1 MNLKQCEHGH
11 FYNPALSDTC
21 PVCGGGN
28 NSDAGRTVAWD
39 QQDNSPSEASKTE
52 AVMSPGLGTIGGS
65 TVGTMGTIGWNV
77 GGETVPVS
85 AAQQNFAY
93 TAPDEGKTMPVTPIN
108 KNTAGASIDP
118 VTGWLICVDGEMKG
132 QDYRL
137 HDGYNT
143 IGRAD
148 NNDVVI
154 KGDEQI
160 TREKQAYITY
170 DGQNRAFYFLAGE
183 GRNNLYVNN
192 QLALKGAAILL
203 KPYDYIRMGN
213 STLLFIPLCTQQ
225 FDWADLEEKA

>member
-28 NSDAGRTVAWD
+28 GSSDAGRTVAW
-39 QQDNSPSEASKTE
+39 NEPAAPVEASKTE
-52 AVMSPGLGTIGGS
+52 AVVSHGFEAPSATVGLNMGGS
-65 TVGTMGTIGWNV
+65 TVPVFNV
-77 GGETVPVS
+77 SQQFVNADPDPDAGKTVPLV
-85 AAQQNFAY
+85 FAK
-93 TAPDEGKTMPVTPIN
+93 G
-108 KNTAGASIDP
+108 GAESNNIDP
-118 VTGWLICVDGEMKG
+118 VTGWLVCIDGPKKG

-143 IGRAD
+143 IGRGD
-148 NNDVVI
+148 SNDVVI

-170 DGQNRAFYFLAGE
+170 DAQNRAFYFMAGE

-192 QLALKGAAILL
+192 QLALKGAAIMLVA
-203 KPYDYIRMGN
+203 YDVIRMGN
-213 STLLFIPLCTQQ
+213 SSLLFIPMCGQQ
-225 FDWADLEEKA
+225 FDWADLEQKG